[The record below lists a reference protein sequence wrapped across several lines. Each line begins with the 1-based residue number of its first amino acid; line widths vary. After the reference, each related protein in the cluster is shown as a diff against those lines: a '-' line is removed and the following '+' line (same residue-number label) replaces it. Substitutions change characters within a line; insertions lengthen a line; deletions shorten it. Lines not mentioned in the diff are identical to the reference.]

1 MRKYLCKCYVFATQ
15 GPAAAADLL
24 QGIEGEYLGNEQT
37 PQNNKY
43 EVHKLLCNIH
53 STLSDEILW

>member
-1 MRKYLCKCYVFATQ
+1 MCVQ

-37 PQNNKY
+37 PQNNK
-43 EVHKLLCNIH
+43 
-53 STLSDEILW
+53 